1 MNVVLKILKER
12 RSIRRYKAEQIKKE
26 ELSAILEAGTFAP
39 TGMGQQAA
47 VMVVI
52 QDPDTIKT
60 LSAINAAV
68 MNASGT
74 DPFYG
79 APTVVAVLA
88 DTNSYNWLKDG
99 SLVMGNLMNAAAA
112 LGVGSCWINRCDA
125 VFEREEGKPYLAKWG
140 LGENYKG
147 VGFCILGYPE
157 GEIPA
162 PKARKENYI
171 IFD

>member
-1 MNVVLKILKER
+1 MNEVLKVLKER
-12 RSIRRYKAEQIKKE
+12 RSIRRYKKDQISDAELK
-26 ELSAILEAGTFAP
+26 AILEAGTFAP
-39 TGMGQQAA
+39 TGMGKQAA

-52 QDPDTIKT
+52 QNPETIKA
-60 LSAINAAV
+60 LSAINAEIQGNP
-68 MNASGT
+68 NA

-99 SLVMGNLMNAAAA
+99 SLVLGNLMNAAAS

-125 VFEREEGKPYLAKWG
+125 TFAREDGKAYLKKWG
-140 LGENYKG
+140 LGEHYQG
-147 VGFCILGYPE
+147 VGYCILGYPE

-162 PKARKENYI
+162 AKARKENYI